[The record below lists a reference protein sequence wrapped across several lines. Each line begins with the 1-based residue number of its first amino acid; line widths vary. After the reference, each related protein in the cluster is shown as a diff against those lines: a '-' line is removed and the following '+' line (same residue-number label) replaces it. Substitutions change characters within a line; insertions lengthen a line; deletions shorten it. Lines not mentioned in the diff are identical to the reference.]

1 MLGGVV
7 DRLSPYFSRQP
18 RVATAAPPPNVSVGQ
33 PAANVPQPAVD
44 AAPPVQSVPAA
55 APLHSPPPA
64 DLARR
69 REELARRFAELQWD
83 LGGLAYEMAVRD
95 RIRPDLLARRS
106 AELREIE
113 AQIATIDRVLR
124 TPNSVPAGACPACS
138 APFQAGAGYCW
149 QCGKDLRPQPP
160 AAVAPPP
167 AQAAAPSPTLRP
179 PTPPPQP
186 RP

>member
-18 RVATAAPPPNVSVGQ
+18 RVATAAPPPNVSVAQ
-33 PAANVPQPAVD
+33 PAVNVPQPAVN
-44 AAPPVQSVPAA
+44 AAPPAQRVPAA
-55 APLHSPPPA
+55 APLQPPPPA

-106 AELREIE
+106 AELRGID
-113 AQIATIDRVLR
+113 AQIATIDRLLR
-124 TPNSVPAGACPACS
+124 TPNGVPAGACPACG
-138 APFQAGAGYCW
+138 AAFQAGAGYCW
-149 QCGKDLRPQPP
+149 QCGKNLRPQPP

-167 AQAAAPSPTLRP
+167 TQPAPLATPRP
-179 PTPPPQP
+179 ATPPPQP